1 MHRNFQIKLVID
13 VTPILILFDLSV
25 SLGVSSQQILAVN
38 DHPTVLT
45 AKQSGQL
52 YVLLF
57 LRESLTVLRLEMA
70 DHFSSLLQLDWFS
83 GTEIAGKTASSFSD
97 QVIKTI
103 HWSSL
108 NDCGWLYLLLVVVH
122 LLCNGFRNVTASS
135 SFDLLR
141 GGGAFWFYLGIK
153 K

>member
-1 MHRNFQIKLVID
+1 ML
-13 VTPILILFDLSV
+13 
-25 SLGVSSQQILAVN
+25 
-38 DHPTVLT
+38 
-45 AKQSGQL
+45 
-52 YVLLF
+52 
-57 LRESLTVLRLEMA
+57 

-108 NDCGWLYLLLVVVH
+108 NDCGWLYLLLLVVVH